1 MSNALNVLIEANP
14 GAGARSYVKGLVANT
29 LSIAKPVLILDVG
42 RNYEHFCRLMGG
54 TVWRLHTTQD
64 GLSTP
69 MLSTF
74 DAKHSSPL
82 QVFDFDAV
90 QSPWGA
96 SLPAAEDTFRA
107 ERGLLVVEDV
117 EAVRARFPGVDAF
130 IGEHLAAGGRC
141 CLMGAR
147 QQTLEPF
154 KPLCAPAV
162 FRTFSQ
168 NGDVAL

>member
-1 MSNALNVLIEANP
+1 MSNAMNVLIATNP
-14 GAGARSYVKGLVANT
+14 GAGARSYVKGLVANA
-29 LSIAKPVLILDVG
+29 LSAGHPVLILDVG
-42 RNYEHFCRLMGG
+42 RNYEQFCRLMGG

-90 QSPWGA
+90 QAPWSA
-96 SLPAAEDTFRA
+96 ALPAAEDTFRT

-117 EAVRARFPGVDAF
+117 EAIRTRFPGVDAF
-130 IGEHLAAGGRC
+130 IGAHLQAGGRC

-154 KPLCAPAV
+154 KTLCAPAV

-168 NGDVAL
+168 TADVAR